1 MSILIENALKVE
13 NKNSEIYDCT
23 FWIGNNYLNSQLS
36 VTEKQ
41 LNEYIQ
47 FLKKAKIKP
56 TIVISNFFSLFY
68 DPLQGD
74 SHIENIIKDNQELC
88 GSLFFPTQFISN
100 KKKFEEYL
108 MQKCR
113 YGFKFLRLLPKT
125 HKYSIEPWA
134 FSFFYSILEN
144 YRFPVMINLEEMDI
158 TGNKAIKW
166 KTLFEI
172 SKKFPDLPIIIDGGN
187 SKEMVFNNYFFQLL
201 ENSNNIYLETH
212 NLLAFG
218 QLEYITN
225 SFGSGRL
232 IFGSYYPYYPYSLS
246 HGRIRESKMSLEDK
260 ANILY
265 ENAAK
270 IFGDIKI

>member
-1 MSILIENALKVE
+1 MSHFSKTKIKKI
-13 NKNSEIYDCT
+13 EIYDCN
-23 FWIGNNYLNSQLS
+23 FWIGNNYLSNQLS
-36 VTEKQ
+36 VTEKH

-68 DPLQGD
+68 DPIEGD
-74 SHIENIIKDNQELC
+74 SQLERIIKNNAEL
-88 GSLFFPTQFISN
+88 GGNLFFSNQFLLYKN
-100 KKKFEEYL
+100 EFEKYLVKKYEA
-108 MQKCR
+108 
-113 YGFKFLRLLPKT
+113 GFKFLRLLPKT

-134 FSFFYSILEN
+134 FSIFYSILEN
-144 YRFPVMINLEEMDI
+144 YRFPVMVNLEELDI
-158 TGNKAIKW
+158 TGNKTIEW

-218 QLEYITN
+218 QLEYIAN
-225 SFGSGRL
+225 SFGSGKL

-246 HGRIRESKMSLEDK
+246 FGRIRESKMPMVDK

-265 ENAAK
+265 KNAVK